1 MSSFRFH
8 IMKTFTNTYI
18 IVYTSVNIA
27 IIEQFIDISFDKKT
41 NIDNVKNLTLLLI
54 NENKYAIINWSVFKI
69 SVCL

>member
-18 IVYTSVNIA
+18 ILYTSVNIA
-27 IIEQFIDISFDKKT
+27 IEQCIDISFDKKT

-54 NENKYAIINWSVFKI
+54 DENKYAIINWSVFKI

>member
-18 IVYTSVNIA
+18 IVYTSVNIV
-27 IIEQFIDISFDKKT
+27 IEQFIDISFDKKT

>member
-27 IIEQFIDISFDKKT
+27 IEQFIDISFDKKT